1 MNGSSEKLPA
11 GFSPEFTIRKADAS
25 DIPFM
30 AQLAKEEP
38 NAAQWALQQYRNIF
52 AVTSPQR
59 IALVMQD
66 NSTFLMGFIVGRCL
80 GEEWEVENIVIAAA
94 QRKHGLGTR
103 LLQEFMRQAKSEGA
117 HSIGLEVRESN
128 HAAQAFYRKL
138 GFSEISRRGKYYS
151 APEED
156 ALIYQLTFAES
167 NSRY

>member
-1 MNGSSEKLPA
+1 MNDHPEKPPA
-11 GFSPEFTIRKADAS
+11 GLSPEFNIRKADAA
-25 DIPFM
+25 DIPSM
-30 AQLAKEEP
+30 AQLAREEP

-59 IALVMQD
+59 VALVMQA
-66 NSTFLMGFIVGRCL
+66 SSGHLVGFIVGRCL
-80 GEEWEVENIVIAAA
+80 GEEWEVENIVVAAA

-128 HAAQAFYRKL
+128 HAAQALYRKL
-138 GFSEISRRGKYYS
+138 GFSEISRRKKYYS

-156 ALIYQLTFAES
+156 ALIYQLTFC
-167 NSRY
+167 